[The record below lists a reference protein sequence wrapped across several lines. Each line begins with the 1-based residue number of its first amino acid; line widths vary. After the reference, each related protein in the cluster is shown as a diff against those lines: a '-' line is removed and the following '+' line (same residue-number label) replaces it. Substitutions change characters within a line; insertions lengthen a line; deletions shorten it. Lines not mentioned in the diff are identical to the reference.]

1 LDRRDNPRSKEQPMV
16 DWSRLPEP
24 PAVPPADLGIGE
36 TLDDERAWL
45 MEGRHAAR
53 RRTALLV
60 VLAVVAVIVARLAYR
75 RFQR

>member
-1 LDRRDNPRSKEQPMV
+1 MV
-16 DWSRLPEP
+16 DWSRLPPP
-24 PAVPPADLGIGE
+24 PAVPPRDLGIGK
-36 TLDDERAWL
+36 TLDDELWL
-45 MEGRHAAR
+45 REGRQAAR